1 MTDHRHGRPAATPR
15 PITSLQNDRIKAV
28 RALDMRKTRRE
39 TGQFVAEGASILMT
53 ARQAGFTARTLIYE
67 PHGASGPVAK
77 DLIASALRAGAEVLE
92 VSPAVLSKVSSKDNP
107 QAMLGVFD
115 QRWVSAPEP
124 STQSAADLWLVLEEV
139 RDPGNLGTMIRT
151 VDAVGARG
159 IILVG
164 NCCDPY
170 SRECVRATM
179 GSIFATPLVRMR
191 HEEFLAWRAEW
202 RGDVVGL
209 HLRATDDF
217 RKVDYRGPV
226 LVVMGSEGP
235 GLSEELSEAC
245 TRRVK
250 IPMAGELDS
259 FNLAIATALTLY
271 QIRSPHL
278 SL

>member
-1 MTDHRHGRPAATPR
+1 MADHRSGRPTSAPR
-15 PITSLQNDRIKAV
+15 PISSLQNERIKAV
-28 RALDMRKTRRE
+28 RALDMRKVRRE

-53 ARQAGFTARTLIYE
+53 ARQADFAVRTLIYE
-67 PHGASGPVAK
+67 PNGASGPVAR
-77 DLIASALRAGAEVLE
+77 DLIASALQGGAEVLE

-115 QRWVSAPEP
+115 QRWVAAPDP
-124 STQSAADLWLVLEEV
+124 ASQTASDLWLVLEEV
-139 RDPGNLGTMIRT
+139 RDPGNLGTIIRT

-179 GSIFATPLVRMR
+179 GSIFATSLVRMNC
-191 HEEFLAWRAEW
+191 EEFLAWRAAW

-209 HLRATDDF
+209 HLRASDDF

-235 GLSEELSEAC
+235 GLSDELTAAC
-245 TRRVK
+245 SRRVK

-271 QIRSPHL
+271 QIRGPHL

>member
-1 MTDHRHGRPAATPR
+1 MPAPR
-15 PITSLQNDRIKAV
+15 PISSLQNERIKAV
-28 RALDMRKTRRE
+28 RALDMRKVRRE
-39 TGQFVAEGASILMT
+39 TGQFVAEGASILMS
-53 ARQAGFTARTLIYE
+53 ARQAGFSVRTLIYE
-67 PHGASGPVAK
+67 PQGANGPVAR
-77 DLIASALRAGAEVLE
+77 DLIASALRDKAEVLE

-115 QRWVSAPEP
+115 QRWAVAPDP
-124 STQSAADLWLVLEEV
+124 SKLAASDLWLVLEEV
-139 RDPGNLGTMIRT
+139 RDPGNLGTIIRT

-164 NCCDPY
+164 SCCDPY

-179 GSIFATPLVRMR
+179 GSIFATPLVRMKR
-191 HEEFLAWRAEW
+191 EEFLAWRAGW

-235 GLSEELSEAC
+235 GLSEEMTAAC
-245 TRRVK
+245 SRRVK
-250 IPMAGELDS
+250 IPMAGDLDS

-271 QIRSPHL
+271 QIRGPHL